1 MSVDPSQLNQQ
12 PAVNDQSSSAP
23 GSVAPPQ
30 QSQQAYDPT
39 PGSQPVQGAYQPVG
53 NGQADAQEGQP
64 PSPPPIDYQ
73 ARYEQA
79 EQERLR
85 VQAEANQYRQTFQQV
100 QQYAEQQQRTQQEQ
114 QAINQAL
121 AVAENMSSA
130 EANTYLRNQIQ
141 SIVGQTRMTEQQQ
154 RQAMQQQHD
163 QQLRSV
169 AAPQYVD
176 HLIER
181 NNLPSEAREE
191 LLALRDPDLMH
202 QFAPVIKQRYDQWAR
217 EKATYAQQQ
226 TQLGRSQEVNAIR
239 QNGLGSVGGQT
250 IGGNG
255 GDPYAGMDADQKA
268 IAIYN
273 QLANGT
279 YQR

>member
-1 MSVDPSQLNQQ
+1 MSVDPSQFNQQ
-12 PAVNDQSSSAP
+12 PAVNDQSSYAP

-30 QSQQAYDPT
+30 QSQQDY
-39 PGSQPVQGAYQPVG
+39 
-53 NGQADAQEGQP
+53 GQAPGAQAQQDYAQP
-64 PSPPPIDYQ
+64 GASQGNVAEAEQAPPPIDYQ

-114 QAINQAL
+114 HQINQAL

-130 EANTYLRNQIQ
+130 EANTYLRNQIS

-154 RQAMQQQHD
+154 RQQMEQQFT
-163 QQLRSV
+163 QQLRSI

-176 HLIER
+176 HLIES
-181 NNLPSEAREE
+181 NGLPVEAKAE

-217 EKATYAQQQ
+217 EKSTYAQQQ
-226 TQLGRSQEVNAIR
+226 TQLSRSQEVNAIR

-255 GDPYAGMDADQKA
+255 ADPYAGMDADDKA
-268 IAIYN
+268 MAIYN

>member
-1 MSVDPSQLNQQ
+1 MSVDPSQFNQQ

-23 GSVAPPQ
+23 GSVAPPR
-30 QSQQAYDPT
+30 QSQQDY
-39 PGSQPVQGAYQPVG
+39 
-53 NGQADAQEGQP
+53 GQAPGAQAQQDYAQPGASQENVVEDGQ
-64 PSPPPIDYQ
+64 PSPPQIDYQ

-100 QQYAEQQQRTQQEQ
+100 QQFAEQQQRTQQEQ
-114 QAINQAL
+114 HQINQVL

-130 EANTYLRNQIQ
+130 EANTYLRNQMQ
-141 SIVGQTRMTEQQQ
+141 GIVGQTRMTEQQQ
-154 RQAMQQQHD
+154 RQQMQQQFD
-163 QQLRSV
+163 QQMRGAL
-169 AAPQYVD
+169 APQYVD

-181 NNLPSEAREE
+181 NGLPAEAKAE
-191 LLALRDPDLMH
+191 LLALQDPDLMH

-239 QNGLGSVGGQT
+239 QNGLAAVGGQT

-255 GDPYAGMDADQKA
+255 ADPYAGMDNDDKA
-268 IAIYN
+268 MAIYN
-273 QLANGT
+273 QLRAN
-279 YQR
+279 R